1 LTRFRDDTH
10 SVLFAT
16 DSFWEGV
23 DSPGETLRWSSWS
36 SCPSV
41 CLSEPLVQARMEL
54 LEKRGYNSFSAYS
67 LPEAVMRLKQG
78 FGRLMRRHEDYGAVV
93 ILDSR

>member
-1 LTRFRDDTH
+1 
-10 SVLFAT
+10 
-16 DSFWEGV
+16 
-23 DSPGETLRWSSWS
+23 
-36 SCPSV
+36 
-41 CLSEPLVQARMEL
+41 MEL

-93 ILDSR
+93 VLDSRIVKKSYGRTFLQSLPPARLPDGFKDIGVISACKTFF